1 MSASNQHWRVE
12 FDSGIP
18 VYKQIINQVCS
29 DLDQGILKVGDKLPT
44 IKALKELL
52 EINPN
57 TVVKAYRDLEFMNIL
72 TSRRG
77 SGCFI
82 AALPTPN
89 QLSADEKKQKLQALY
104 HRMASE
110 ASSFGINESEIKAYI
125 NNHTNHN
132 N

>member
-1 MSASNQHWRVE
+1 MSTQNNHWKIE

-29 DLDQGILKVGDKLPT
+29 DLDQGLLSVGDKLPT
-44 IKALKELL
+44 IKDLKDLL

-57 TVVKAYRDLEFMNIL
+57 TVAKAYRELEFMNIL

-82 AALPTPN
+82 TAPPPAKALSEDDKYGKIQT
-89 QLSADEKKQKLQALY
+89 LY
-104 HRMASE
+104 HRMCNE
-110 ASSFGINESEIKAYI
+110 ASSFGINEDEIKNYI
-125 NNHTNHN
+125 NSSKK
-132 N
+132 